1 MKLTKSQLDTLTG
14 FIVNEIQNKINI
26 YKESKE
32 GQVAF
37 KKYLDKYLG
46 GYKDIMLELNQIENL
61 DKDIKKLSIKRSNL
75 ITSITNKIRAKS
87 SSAIVP
93 YTKEALINTCNYEF
107 EKELK
112 KTFPTVEQ
120 IRATVVL
127 KTLENSGDLL
137 TKLKEEFGI

>member
-32 GQVAF
+32 GQLAF
-37 KKYLDKYLG
+37 KKYLDR
-46 GYKDIMLELNQIENL
+46 YKDIMPELNQIENL
-61 DKDIKKLSIKRSNL
+61 NKDITKLSIKKNNL
-75 ITSITNKIRAKS
+75 ITSITNKVHAKN

-93 YTKEALINTCNYEF
+93 YTKEAVLNTCNYEF
-107 EKELK
+107 EKELR
-112 KTFPTVEQ
+112 KTFPTEEK

-127 KTLENSGDLL
+127 KSLENSGELL